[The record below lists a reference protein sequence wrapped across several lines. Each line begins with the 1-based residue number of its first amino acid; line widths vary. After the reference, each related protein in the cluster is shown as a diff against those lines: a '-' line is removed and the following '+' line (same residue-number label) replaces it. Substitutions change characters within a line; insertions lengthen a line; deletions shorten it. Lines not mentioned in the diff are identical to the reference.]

1 MMKLIGIDPG
11 TNYCGVA
18 TFTVENFTITN
29 LETRLIDSTWIDTGL
44 FDKLLNV
51 YNETYKI
58 FLETLPIWLAI
69 EAGFINRFRPAAY
82 GPISKCIFSI
92 EKAYYDATG
101 LKNITELPPSIVKK
115 FISQNGLATK
125 GDMLTAVSNIPEISK
140 FLKGNETEHE
150 IDAIAIGYTK
160 LKTFLDYPEL
170 LLLY

>member
-1 MMKLIGIDPG
+1 MKIIGIDPG

-18 TFTVENFTITN
+18 VFTIENLKITN
-29 LETRLIDSTWIDTGL
+29 LYTSLIDSTWINSGL
-44 FDKLLNV
+44 FDRLLNV
-51 YNETYKI
+51 YNESFKI
-58 FLETLPIWLAI
+58 FTEERPFWLAI

-92 EKAYYDATG
+92 EKAFYDATG

-125 GDMLTAVSNIPEISK
+125 GDMLTAVRNITELSC
-140 FLKGNETEHE
+140 FLSGNESEHE
-150 IDAIAIGYTK
+150 IDAIAIGYTQIK
-160 LKTFLDYPEL
+160 NLLNIPEY